1 MAQLRNCSI
10 VHFILETDMAK
21 KCRSSKLQ
29 FDSIFCILHCSFCI
43 SLELLSFH
51 SFKVWKVLG
60 LGFNAANRSSFHF
73 PKSLFGDIVMICLW
87 YIWGK
92 FKCPR
97 KLKLCPHWYPIR
109 VLSWEG
115 ALLLMRK
122 IFSICSPRK
131 TRLHPWDH
139 RLKIDPNHEVGRN
152 HCVLSGWGDKSK
164 PGKFFSFWWSFYET
178 MH

>member
-1 MAQLRNCSI
+1 MGGSKIHLLLSWHRKAVRGVLPMYKYCMSVKKRPLPEITHFFLTIVAQLRNCSI

-51 SFKVWKVLG
+51 SFKVWKVSG

-73 PKSLFGDIVMICLW
+73 PKSLFGDIAIICLW

-92 FKCPR
+92 FKLFQ
-97 KLKLCPHWYPIR
+97 KTKA
-109 VLSWEG
+109 LST
-115 ALLLMRK
+115 L
-122 IFSICSPRK
+122 IS
-131 TRLHPWDH
+131 
-139 RLKIDPNHEVGRN
+139 N
-152 HCVLSGWGDKSK
+152 
-164 PGKFFSFWWSFYET
+164 
-178 MH
+178 